1 MRRAFPKSSISLAF
15 ADLFSLFANLLIFR
29 SLYLTWDLK
38 SYSDW
43 EWLSVWLGICLLI
56 PRNGLEIVALR
67 AAIRHPLH
75 LREWTAIVLV
85 IRSILGCCA
94 SLIFFVTSLSMKPAE
109 SSLILPLALTL
120 VASSLSPDMAP
131 RAQFRFA
138 KSSLI
143 IMSRN
148 VLFLFFLKLYGIISE
163 LPCMAGWALF
173 SAEVGLLVFWCIDA
187 WLNHAFPGGRW
198 MTLIRRAW
206 RPILFSSVEQSITR
220 WIRVFSWSCDALILG
235 MIAPAIWQEVAPA
248 RRFLMTGVIPV
259 AGWIGTLG
267 PLLTRQSVLEVQ
279 ILFQKGLL
287 MVMSVTVVSATVACL
302 FGAEIIGSVFGLD
315 NEVGIHSD
323 ILALNALRLAPI
335 VIVMLSG
342 ACLTAIKADR
352 MVSLPGLIHLT
363 GLFVGSISIAF
374 FQQSGF
380 VFGMMICIEYVSAL
394 IGVTI
399 VLQVIGKKKSNGI
412 ERIDLRNQSLRVD
425 TGSLPAGSAKILAVM
440 DGSKDEKWIGV
451 VR

>member
-1 MRRAFPKSSISLAF
+1 
-15 ADLFSLFANLLIFR
+15 
-29 SLYLTWDLK
+29 
-38 SYSDW
+38 
-43 EWLSVWLGICLLI
+43 
-56 PRNGLEIVALR
+56 
-67 AAIRHPLH
+67 
-75 LREWTAIVLV
+75 
-85 IRSILGCCA
+85 
-94 SLIFFVTSLSMKPAE
+94 
-109 SSLILPLALTL
+109 
-120 VASSLSPDMAP
+120 
-131 RAQFRFA
+131 
-138 KSSLI
+138 
-143 IMSRN
+143 
-148 VLFLFFLKLYGIISE
+148 
-163 LPCMAGWALF
+163 
-173 SAEVGLLVFWCIDA
+173 
-187 WLNHAFPGGRW
+187 
-198 MTLIRRAW
+198 
-206 RPILFSSVEQSITR
+206 
-220 WIRVFSWSCDALILG
+220 

-380 VFGMMICIEYVSAL
+380 AFGMMICIEYVSAL

-399 VLQVIGKKKSNGI
+399 VLQVIGKKKSNDF
-412 ERIDLRNQSLRVD
+412 ERIDLRKQSLRVD